1 MSALNCY
8 ECPHCGNV
16 KYSSQRLSSVV
27 CSKCNREY
35 TTGDATEKKNTINL
49 EEENTFSQRQS
60 YSSRQEYHDS
70 SNVFSAGPS
79 GKSRGVAALLAI
91 LIGALGIHYFYVGKN
106 TAGIICLVLTLCSC
120 GWAATLLSIMGIIQG
135 ILMFT
140 MSEEDFENRYVYTQ
154 STFPF

>member
-16 KYSSQRLSSVV
+16 KYSSQRLGSVV
-27 CSKCNREY
+27 CSKCNCEY

>member
-16 KYSSQRLSSVV
+16 KYSSQRLGSVV

-49 EEENTFSQRQS
+49 EEKNTFSQRKS

>member
-1 MSALNCY
+1 MQRAGDVRELLTAYEGDLSRGRLVAFEVAILN
-8 ECPHCGNV
+8 
-16 KYSSQRLSSVV
+16 SSLI
-27 CSKCNREY
+27 
-35 TTGDATEKKNTINL
+35 AINL
-49 EEENTFSQRQS
+49 PAREVVVDVSDPT
-60 YSSRQEYHDS
+60 
-70 SNVFSAGPS
+70 NVFSAGPS

-140 MSEEDFENRYVYTQ
+140 MTEDDFERRYVYTQ
-154 STFPF
+154 SVFPF